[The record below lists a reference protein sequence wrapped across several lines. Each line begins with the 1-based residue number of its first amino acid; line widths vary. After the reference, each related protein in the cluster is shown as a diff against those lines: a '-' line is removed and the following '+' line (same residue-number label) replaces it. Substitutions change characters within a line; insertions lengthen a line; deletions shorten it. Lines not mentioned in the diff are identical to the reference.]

1 MLVPGRHDGPW
12 APIPERSTA
21 SGGGG
26 GVSLLLAMELEHPGA
41 GQEAFIPV
49 SPLFSLLSPGSS
61 TSSALSRSPASAASP
76 LLSPQDTREMPTSPC
91 FGQPHV
97 LAEAM
102 LFLSIN

>member
-1 MLVPGRHDGPW
+1 MAPGHPSLREALPV
-12 APIPERSTA
+12 A
-21 SGGGG
+21 GG

-91 FGQPHV
+91 FSQPHV